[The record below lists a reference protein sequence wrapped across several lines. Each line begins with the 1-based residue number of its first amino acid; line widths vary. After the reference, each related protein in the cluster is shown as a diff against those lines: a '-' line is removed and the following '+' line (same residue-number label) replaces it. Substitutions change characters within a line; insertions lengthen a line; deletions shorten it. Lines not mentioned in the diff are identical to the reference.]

1 MQDGKLK
8 YQFCYFNNIGIN
20 EANLG
25 VKVNFLLCEQ
35 TDANEK
41 KIIFS
46 WITSL
51 PVSTQNVVGLM
62 KAGRARWKIENE
74 TFKYPKKPRVSF

>member
-1 MQDGKLK
+1 FMQDGKLK

-41 KIIFS
+41 KQCFH
-46 WITSL
+46 
-51 PVSTQNVVGLM
+51 G
-62 KAGRARWKIENE
+62 
-74 TFKYPKKPRVSF
+74 

>member
-41 KIIFS
+41 KIMFS